1 MQKTQEMRKG
11 MFKKKEIG
19 ILYKHFISQAIAVL
33 LVPVSLPIIK
43 TKYIWLY
50 EMMLNALQ
58 KVDVHMNNMYDSLS
72 VIVSRFHE
80 TEAIWFIRVVV
91 DTILLIVGLV
101 QKFISKIYIGGFG
114 RLIMKV
120 NGHFNVNTQVN
131 IINAT
136 TINLL
141 LVIILSYLSFIVS
154 IHLGLWISSIA
165 DKKIGFSKKSTLD
178 NVILG
183 ITYISMFLMLFPT
196 TLTMFLTVIPL
207 EIILSAI
214 RRKNYSTLSNTDTG
228 VDIVS
233 TKFSADDARIQNT
246 EDKDLSTE
254 NLDGIMDMDDF
265 IGREKEVQLVKDHVQ
280 KMLLYKSKS
289 RKTTSDNSPQLRQDL
304 LKIPPFH
311 MIITGN
317 PGTGKTEF
325 ARSIGKYLYEMGVT
339 KKGRVVEISRHNL
352 SSIYVAGAL
361 NNLNKYIDEAKGG
374 VLFID
379 EAYSIIGDSLDT
391 NNDMLSSIL
400 KIAEDKNSE
409 IIMIFAGY
417 KDEMTK
423 FLNENKGLARRFHMK
438 MHFEDYPAVILY
450 EIFLDYVK
458 KEGFDITED
467 AKIAVMNKIK
477 LIEKSKTY
485 DFGNAAAMKELLD
498 KDILNNLYK
507 NRNKRQNKKLITLED
522 IWSENE
528 IEFLDNSKTA
538 DDIMSELNSLIG
550 LTNVKEYIMRIY
562 NDMKLKV
569 LRAESTSSIV
579 ESSSYHC
586 IFTGNPGTGKTTVA
600 RLMGKMFRELGIIK
614 TGHVVEVTRADLVGA
629 YIGQTEQKVKAI
641 MEQARGGILFVDE
654 AYQLYVEGSSNDFG
668 RQALQTIMTDMEN
681 NRFNYIVVFAGYK
694 DKIENMISN
703 CNIGFTSRFKHTIH
717 FPDYTNK
724 ELEDIFIKLCK
735 DRKMVLTEEAQAM
748 LPEKISLLKK
758 QKSFA
763 NARSVRNYY
772 EEVVSNLNARLSD
785 ILDTEGKEKVIKIIN
800 EIETEDL

>member
-1 MQKTQEMRKG
+1 MQKTREMRKRE
-11 MFKKKEIG
+11 FNKKEIG
-19 ILYKHFISQAIAVL
+19 ILYKHFILQAIAVI

-43 TKYIWLY
+43 SKYTWLY
-50 EMMLNALQ
+50 ETMINALQ
-58 KVDVHMNNMYDSLS
+58 KVDAYMSNMYISLS
-72 VIVSRFHE
+72 AIVSRFHE
-80 TEAIWFIRVVV
+80 TEAIWFIRVTV
-91 DTILLIVGLV
+91 DIILLIVGLI
-101 QKFISKIYIGGFG
+101 QKLFSKIYIGSFG

-120 NGHFNVNTQVN
+120 NDHFNVNTQVN

-136 TINLL
+136 TINFL
-141 LVIILSYLSFIVS
+141 LVIILSYLSFIAS

-165 DKKIGFSKKSTLD
+165 DKKIGFSKKSTVD
-178 NVILG
+178 NVVLG

-196 TLTMFLTVIPL
+196 TLTMYITVIPL

-214 RRKNYSTLSNTDTG
+214 RRKNYSTVSNTELS
-228 VDIVS
+228 IES
-233 TKFSADDARIQNT
+233 TDPSIANIQMQAVTMNLSA
-246 EDKDLSTE
+246 E
-254 NLDGIMDMDDF
+254 NLDDIMDMDDF

-280 KMLLYKSKS
+280 KMLLYKNKS
-289 RKTTSDNSPQLRQDL
+289 RKTASDNAPQLRQDL

-325 ARSIGKYLYEMGVT
+325 ARAIGKYLYEMGVT

-379 EAYSIIGDSLDT
+379 EAYSIIGGSKDT
-391 NNDMLSSIL
+391 NNDMLSAIL

-423 FLNENKGLARRFHMK
+423 FFNENKGLARRFHMK
-438 MHFEDYPAVILY
+438 IHFEDYPAEILY

-498 KDILNNLYK
+498 KDILSNLYK
-507 NRNKRQNKKLITLED
+507 NRNKRQNKKLITPED

-528 IEFLDNSKTA
+528 ILDNSKTA
-538 DDIMSELNSLIG
+538 DDIMSGLNSLVG
-550 LTNVKEYIMRIY
+550 LTNVKVHIMRIY
-562 NDMKLKV
+562 NDMRLKT

-586 IFTGNPGTGKTTVA
+586 IFTGNPGTGKTTAA
-600 RLMGKMFRELGIIK
+600 RLMGKMFHDLGVLK

-641 MEQARGGILFVDE
+641 LEQARGGILFVDE

-668 RQALQTIMTDMEN
+668 HQALQTIMTDMEN
-681 NRFNYIVVFAGYK
+681 NRFNYIVIFAGYQ
-694 DKIENMISN
+694 DKIENMILN
-703 CNIGFTSRFKHTIH
+703 CNIGFASRFKHIIH
-717 FPDYTNK
+717 FADYTDK
-724 ELEDIFIKLCK
+724 EMQDIFCKLCK
-735 DRKMVLTEEAQAM
+735 DGKMVLTKEAKSV
-748 LPEKISLLKK
+748 LPEKITLLRN
-758 QKSFA
+758 QAGFA

-772 EEVVSNLNARLSD
+772 EEVISRMNTRLSNV
-785 ILDTEGKEKVIKIIN
+785 LDTEGEKKVKQIIN
-800 EIETEDL
+800 KIEAEDL